1 MISKKFLNTLYSTL
15 DKKQKIKMIFL
26 GLFVLIITFLESFGL
41 GMFYPFLQSIT
52 NNEINPNIDYV
63 YKYIQSAFKLNL
75 DVQILSILIV
85 AIIIVIKNIISF
97 FFEYWQLGFLN
108 HLRLSLKSKILKT
121 HFSNDYEISSNIKL
135 STYVRDFNSTI
146 ETFVQSFY
154 SSIQFFVELAIF
166 IGILI
171 LLSLIQSKEVIIFT
185 IVIAFIAFGIF
196 FLLRKLINSYGK
208 MHLELQDK
216 SLKKLIDIL
225 NSAKEII
232 IFEKEMLFIK
242 QFKST
247 EFKSLDIIK
256 RVNLIQKFPKFFFES
271 LVIISFT
278 IFIITAKNIGIE
290 LNKLLPQLSIIFL
303 ALLKLLP
310 AVTKLLFFSQKLN
323 FAEKAASKISSII
336 EIFNKIKNE
345 KTNVNFKNSIELQ
358 DISFSYKNRNK
369 IIFENLNFK
378 INKKDFIGIYGPS
391 GGGKTTLISLLC
403 GFYNPTKGKIFIDGI
418 EVHNLEKTN
427 WLKNVSYLT
436 QENNLIDESILRNI
450 TFEFDDDKVNFDL
463 FEEVC
468 AQSGLSD
475 LIHKLPEK
483 YNTEIGQ
490 KGITISG
497 GERQR
502 IGIARSLYAK
512 KEILIFDESTSNLD
526 DENKLK
532 FIETLNEL
540 SSTKTIVIISHDKEV
555 IKNCK
560 SKYLIKNNNLFSS
573 S

>member
-1 MISKKFLNTLYSTL
+1 MISKKFLNTLYSAL

-232 IFEKEMLFIK
+232 IFGKEMLFIK

-256 RVNLIQKFPKFFFES
+256 KVNLIQKFPKFFFES

-427 WLKNVSYLT
+427 WLKNISYLT

-450 TFEFDDDKVNFDL
+450 TFEFDDDKVNYDL

-475 LIHKLPEK
+475 LIQKLPEK

-540 SSTKTIVIISHDKEV
+540 SLTKTIIIISHDRDV

-560 SKYLIKNNNLFSS
+560 NKYSIKNNNLFSS

>member
-1 MISKKFLNTLYSTL
+1 MISKKFLNTLYSAL

-52 NNEINPNIDYV
+52 NNEINPNIDYM

-75 DVQILSILIV
+75 DIQILSILIV

-345 KTNVNFKNSIELQ
+345 KTILNFKNTIELQ

-427 WLKNVSYLT
+427 WLKNISYLT

-560 SKYLIKNNNLFSS
+560 NKYLIKNNNLFSS